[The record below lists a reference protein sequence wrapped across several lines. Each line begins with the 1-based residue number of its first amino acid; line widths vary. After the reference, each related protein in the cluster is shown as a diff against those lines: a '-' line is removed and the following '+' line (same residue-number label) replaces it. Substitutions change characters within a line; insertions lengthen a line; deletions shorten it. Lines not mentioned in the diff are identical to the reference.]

1 MDVGRKSQ
9 IPLLNS
15 LINVLENGSLTLP
28 DLKGV
33 FIIRGENPFTGHFTT
48 YDDMIRKAPAVTMKT
63 VDDLTTSIDCHE
75 ICNFQYTSGTTG
87 EPKAVMLSH

>member
-1 MDVGRKSQ
+1 MGRKSQ
-9 IPLLNS
+9 IPLLKN
-15 LINVLENGSLTLP
+15 LINAMEDGSPTLP

-33 FIIRGENPFTGHFTT
+33 FIIRGENSFTGRFTT
-48 YDDMIRKAPAVTMKT
+48 YDEMIQNAPTVTMKAIE
-63 VDDLTTSIDCHE
+63 DLTKSIDCRE